1 VNWYCLHTKPL
12 KETQVVNYCASHL
25 GLETYYPRLRQQRTI
40 RRQRKFVVGPLFPRY
55 LFCRFDARISFRAV
69 RYAPEVINVVSAG
82 KAPAV
87 VSDTLIEDL
96 RRWASG
102 ENGVITLRPTLRV
115 GDQVEIISGPLQGLP
130 GIISGDCSERERV
143 TVLLSILQC
152 GAQLN
157 VDRSQV
163 RLIA

>member
-1 VNWYCLHTKPL
+1 V
-12 KETQVVNYCASHL
+12 
-25 GLETYYPRLRQQRTI
+25 I

-82 KAPAV
+82 QAPAL
-87 VSDTLIEDL
+87 VSDALIEDL
-96 RRWASG
+96 KRWSSG

-115 GDQVEIISGPLQGLP
+115 GDQVEITSGPLQGLP
-130 GIISGDCSERERV
+130 GIITSDCSERDRV

-157 VDRSQV
+157 VDRSLV

>member
-1 VNWYCLHTKPL
+1 
-12 KETQVVNYCASHL
+12 
-25 GLETYYPRLRQQRTI
+25 
-40 RRQRKFVVGPLFPRY
+40 
-55 LFCRFDARISFRAV
+55 
-69 RYAPEVINVVSAG
+69 
-82 KAPAV
+82 
-87 VSDTLIEDL
+87 
-96 RRWASG
+96 
-102 ENGVITLRPTLRV
+102 VITLRPTLRV